1 MRVQKRAARRRR
13 EARRVKIGGSWRL
26 IGKIVKGGADASGG
40 NGVDRGC
47 SG

>member
-26 IGKIVKGGADASGG
+26 IGKIVKGGADGSSGDD
-40 NGVDRGC
+40 VDGGC